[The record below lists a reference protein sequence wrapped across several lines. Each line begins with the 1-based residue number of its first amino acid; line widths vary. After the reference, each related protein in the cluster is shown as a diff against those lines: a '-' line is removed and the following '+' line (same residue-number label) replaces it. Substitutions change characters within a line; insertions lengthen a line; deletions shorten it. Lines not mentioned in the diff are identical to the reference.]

1 MKHQGHKPEEW
12 TPHRDNARLEVRF
25 CTMTDC
31 TCMDEC
37 CSEVRWKASKKSL
50 REFPKEPK

>member
-1 MKHQGHKPEEW
+1 MKHEGHKPEEW
-12 TPHRDNARLEVRF
+12 TPHMDNARLEVRF

-50 REFPKEPK
+50 REFPKEPQ